1 MADLL
6 STPPRSSPLL
16 AASPDILSQGPGT
29 GHNVRCS
36 SVGVDMQEKELDPE
50 IQRIFQSSEEGS
62 RKGSHCHA
70 TKEKTGVDKRAGRKL
85 IIASTLC
92 VLFMIGEII
101 GGVLAGSLAIISD
114 AAHLL
119 TDFASFMISLL
130 ALMLATRSPSKK
142 FSFGWYRAEILGAL
156 LSILFLWILTGVLFY
171 MAVRRVIDQSYTI
184 NATIMLITAA
194 CGVAFNII
202 MGISLGH
209 HGHNHSH
216 KEHSNSQTDAS
227 NSNPGLSVQE
237 AVRHESYGAINSND
251 SDTEPLIQVKD
262 AHKERENI
270 NVKAAFIHVV
280 GDLIQSIGVLIAAFI
295 IYFKPEWKLADP
307 ICTFVFSLIV
317 MITTF
322 KIFLDIVNVL
332 MEGTPR
338 GIDITSVRSSFLKIP
353 GVKDV
358 HNLRLWS
365 LSMDKIA
372 LSVHLA
378 VDSQTDPLK
387 ILRIGSAMIR
397 LKYEIS
403 ESTIQVEEYVDEM
416 NDCTQ
421 CQDAK

>member
-1 MADLL
+1 MTDLL
-6 STPPRSSPLL
+6 ISPSRASPLL
-16 AASPDILSQGPGT
+16 GASPERNPSPIL
-29 GHNVRCS
+29 GHRCFS
-36 SVGVDMQEKELDPE
+36 AGMYDREVDPE
-50 IQRIFQSSEEGS
+50 IRSILHDIEESSEQGH
-62 RKGSHCHA
+62 HCHT
-70 TKEKTGVDKRAGRKL
+70 TKEKTGVDKKARRKL

-92 VLFMIGEII
+92 LLFMVGEIV

-130 ALMLATRSPSKK
+130 AIMLASRSPSKR

-171 MAVRRVIDQSYTI
+171 MAVRRVIHQNYTI
-184 NATIMLITAA
+184 DATIMLITAA

-209 HGHNHSH
+209 GHNHSH
-216 KEHSNSQTDAS
+216 KKSSPQIDIPQS
-227 NSNPGLSVQE
+227 SRQLSVQE
-237 AVRHESYGAINSND
+237 DVTHPSYGAINSNT
-251 SDTEPLIQVKD
+251 SETEPLIQVKD
-262 AHKERENI
+262 THKENI

-295 IYFKPEWKLADP
+295 IYFKPEWRLADP

-317 MITTF
+317 MVTTF
-322 KIFLDIVNVL
+322 KIFLDIITVL

-338 GIDITSVRSSFLKIP
+338 GIDITSVRKTFLKLP

-358 HNLRLWS
+358 HDLRLWS

-378 VDSQTDPLK
+378 VDSNTDPLK
-387 ILRIGSAMIR
+387 ILKLGSTVVR
-397 LKYEIS
+397 LKYGIS
-403 ESTIQVEEYVDEM
+403 ETTIQVEEHVQGMD
-416 NDCTQ
+416 DCTH

>member
-16 AASPDILSQGPGT
+16 AASPDISRGPDSR
-29 GHNVRCS
+29 HRCS
-36 SVGVDMQEKELDPE
+36 IDVGADMHEKELDPE

-70 TKEKTGVDKRAGRKL
+70 MKEKIGVDKRARRKL

-171 MAVRRVIDQSYTI
+171 MAVRRVIDQNYTI

-216 KEHSNSQTDAS
+216 QKEASNSKTDAS

-251 SDTEPLIQVKD
+251 SDTEPLVQVKD
-262 AHKERENI
+262 THKERENI

-317 MITTF
+317 MVTTF

-338 GIDITSVRSSFLKIP
+338 GIDITSVRRSFLKIP

-387 ILRIGSAMIR
+387 TLRLGSAMVR
-397 LKYEIS
+397 LKYDIS

-416 NDCTQ
+416 DDCTH
-421 CQDAK
+421 CQGAK

>member
-1 MADLL
+1 MTDLL
-6 STPPRSSPLL
+6 TSPSRASPLL
-16 AASPDILSQGPGT
+16 GASPERNQSPSL
-29 GHNVRCS
+29 GHKCFSAGMYDR
-36 SVGVDMQEKELDPE
+36 EEDPE
-50 IQRIFQSSEEGS
+50 IQSILQDIAEKSQQGL
-62 RKGSHCHA
+62 HCHA
-70 TKEKTGVDKRAGRKL
+70 TKERAGVDKKARRKL

-92 VLFMIGEII
+92 LLFMVGEIV

-130 ALMLATRSPSKK
+130 AIMLATRSPSKR

-171 MAVRRVIDQSYTI
+171 MAVRRVIHQDYTI

-194 CGVAFNII
+194 CGVAFNVI

-209 HGHNHSH
+209 GHNHSH
-216 KEHSNSQTDAS
+216 HKKQSSSQTDIQS
-227 NSNPGLSVQE
+227 SQQISVQE
-237 AVRHESYGAINSND
+237 NITHPSYGAINSNA
-251 SDTEPLIQVKD
+251 SETEPLIQVKD
-262 AHKERENI
+262 THKENI

-295 IYFKPEWKLADP
+295 IYFKPEWRLADP

-317 MITTF
+317 MVTTF
-322 KIFLDIVNVL
+322 KIFLDIITVL

-338 GIDITSVRSSFLKIP
+338 GIDISSVRRSFLKLP

-358 HNLRLWS
+358 HDLRLWS
-365 LSMDKIA
+365 LSMDRIA

-378 VDSQTDPLK
+378 VDSNTDPLK
-387 ILRIGSAMIR
+387 ILKLGSAVVRM
-397 LKYEIS
+397 KYGIS
-403 ESTIQVEEYVDEM
+403 ETTIQVEEHVEEM
-416 NDCTQ
+416 NECTH
-421 CQDAK
+421 CQVAK

>member
-16 AASPDILSQGPGT
+16 AASPDISQGPGSR
-29 GHNVRCS
+29 HRCS
-36 SVGVDMQEKELDPE
+36 IDVGVDMHEKELDPE
-50 IQRIFQSSEEGS
+50 IQRIFQNSEEGS

-70 TKEKTGVDKRAGRKL
+70 TKEKVGVDKRARRKL

-171 MAVRRVIDQSYTI
+171 MAVKRVIDQNYTI

-216 KEHSNSQTDAS
+216 KKETNAS

-237 AVRHESYGAINSND
+237 AVRHESYGTINSND
-251 SDTEPLIQVKD
+251 SDTEPLVQVKD
-262 AHKERENI
+262 THRERENI

-387 ILRIGSAMIR
+387 TLRLGSAMIR

-416 NDCTQ
+416 NDCTH

>member
-1 MADLL
+1 MAEFL
-6 STPPRSSPLL
+6 STPPRASPLL
-16 AASPDILSQGPGT
+16 SASPASQSPGF
-29 GHNVRCS
+29 GHRCS
-36 SVGVDMQEKELDPE
+36 SVGVDMHEREIDPE
-50 IQRIFQSSEEGS
+50 IQRILQSSEERSKQGF
-62 RKGSHCHA
+62 HCHA
-70 TKEKTGVDKRAGRKL
+70 TKEKTSVDKRARRKL

-92 VLFMIGEII
+92 VLFMIGETV

-171 MAVRRVIDQSYTI
+171 MAVRRVIDQTYTI
-184 NATIMLITAA
+184 DATIMLITAA

-209 HGHNHSH
+209 GHNHSH
-216 KEHSNSQTDAS
+216 KKDHNDSQADTS
-227 NSNPGLSVQE
+227 HVGQGLSVQE
-237 AVRHESYGAINSND
+237 SSPHPSYGAIDGND
-251 SDTEPLIQVKD
+251 SETEPLVQVKD
-262 AHKERENI
+262 KHRENI

-280 GDLIQSIGVLIAAFI
+280 GDLIQSVGVLIAAFI

-317 MITTF
+317 MVTTF
-322 KIFLDIVNVL
+322 KIFLDIINVL

-338 GIDITSVRSSFLKIP
+338 GIDITSVRNSFLKLP

-358 HNLRLWS
+358 HDLRLWS

-378 VDSQTDPLK
+378 VDSKTDPLK
-387 ILRIGSAMIR
+387 TLKLGSTMVR
-397 LKYEIS
+397 LKYDIS
-403 ESTIQVEEYVDEM
+403 ETTIQVEEYEDEM
-416 NDCTQ
+416 DSCTH

>member
-16 AASPDILSQGPGT
+16 AASPDISRGPDPR
-29 GHNVRCS
+29 HRCS
-36 SVGVDMQEKELDPE
+36 IDVGADMHEKELDPE

-70 TKEKTGVDKRAGRKL
+70 MKEKIGVDKRARRKL

-171 MAVRRVIDQSYTI
+171 MAVRRVIDQNYTI

-216 KEHSNSQTDAS
+216 QKEPSNSKTDAS

-251 SDTEPLIQVKD
+251 SDTEPLVQVKD
-262 AHKERENI
+262 THKERENI

-307 ICTFVFSLIV
+307 ICTFLFSLIV
-317 MITTF
+317 MVTTF

-338 GIDITSVRSSFLKIP
+338 GIDITSVRRSFLKIP

-387 ILRIGSAMIR
+387 TLRLGSAMVR
-397 LKYEIS
+397 LKYDIS

-416 NDCTQ
+416 DDCTH
-421 CQDAK
+421 CQGAK

>member
-1 MADLL
+1 MADFL
-6 STPPRSSPLL
+6 STPPRASPLL
-16 AASPDILSQGPGT
+16 AASSDSNQSPGCVYKCSSQT
-29 GHNVRCS
+29 
-36 SVGVDMQEKELDPE
+36 SVGVDMPEKEIDPE
-50 IQRIFQSSEEGS
+50 IQSIIQSIEERS
-62 RKGSHCHA
+62 RRGSHCHA
-70 TKEKTGVDKRAGRKL
+70 MQEKTGVDKRARRKL

-92 VLFMIGEII
+92 VLFMAGEIV
-101 GGVLAGSLAIISD
+101 GGVMAGSLAIISD

-171 MAVRRVIDQSYTI
+171 MAVRRVIHQDYVI
-184 NATIMLITAA
+184 NAEIMLITAA
-194 CGVAFNII
+194 CGVAFNIL

-216 KEHSNSQTDAS
+216 KKKSAIAQTETSEDNQRLLDKDNSTRPA
-227 NSNPGLSVQE
+227 
-237 AVRHESYGAINSND
+237 SYGAMNGDHSETD
-251 SDTEPLIQVKD
+251 PLVQVKD
-262 AHKERENI
+262 DHTDNI

-307 ICTFVFSLIV
+307 VCTFVFSLIV
-317 MITTF
+317 MVTTF
-322 KIFLDIVNVL
+322 KIFMDIINVL

-338 GIDITSVRSSFLKIP
+338 GFDITSVRNSFLKLP

-358 HNLRLWS
+358 HDLRLWS

-372 LSVHLA
+372 LSLHLA
-378 VDSQTDPLK
+378 VESNTDAMK
-387 ILRIGSAMIR
+387 ILKLGSTMVR
-397 LKYEIS
+397 MKYGIS
-403 ESTIQVEEYVDEM
+403 ESTIQVEEYVTEM
-416 NDCTQ
+416 DDCTH

>member
-1 MADLL
+1 
-6 STPPRSSPLL
+6 
-16 AASPDILSQGPGT
+16 
-29 GHNVRCS
+29 
-36 SVGVDMQEKELDPE
+36 
-50 IQRIFQSSEEGS
+50 
-62 RKGSHCHA
+62 
-70 TKEKTGVDKRAGRKL
+70 
-85 IIASTLC
+85 
-92 VLFMIGEII
+92 
-101 GGVLAGSLAIISD
+101 
-114 AAHLL
+114 
-119 TDFASFMISLL
+119 
-130 ALMLATRSPSKK
+130 
-142 FSFGWYRAEILGAL
+142 
-156 LSILFLWILTGVLFY
+156 
-171 MAVRRVIDQSYTI
+171 MAVRRVIDQNYTI

-216 KEHSNSQTDAS
+216 QKEASNSKTDAS

-251 SDTEPLIQVKD
+251 SDTEPLVQVKD
-262 AHKERENI
+262 THKERENI

-317 MITTF
+317 MVTTF

-338 GIDITSVRSSFLKIP
+338 GIDITSVRRSFLKIP

-387 ILRIGSAMIR
+387 TLRLGSAMVR
-397 LKYEIS
+397 LKYDIS

-416 NDCTQ
+416 DDCTH
-421 CQDAK
+421 CQGAK